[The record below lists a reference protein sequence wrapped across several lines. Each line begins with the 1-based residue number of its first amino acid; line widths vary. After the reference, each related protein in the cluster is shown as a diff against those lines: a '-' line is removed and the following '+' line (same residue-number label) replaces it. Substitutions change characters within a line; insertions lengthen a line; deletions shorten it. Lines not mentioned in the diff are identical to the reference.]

1 MPFQPLALPSM
12 VMRELGE
19 VLREL
24 HHEPHQELCEV
35 LRELLEQLSY
45 YLVYLCQVM
54 DQRPHVEEQHL
65 LFLKRWTYVE
75 EMRKSIVLHG
85 GVIVK

>member
-1 MPFQPLALPSM
+1 M

-24 HHEPHQELCEV
+24 QHEPHQDLCEV
-35 LRELLEQLSY
+35 LRELCEELSY
-45 YLVYLCQVM
+45 YLVNLCHVM
-54 DQRPHVEEQHL
+54 DQRPCVEEQL
-65 LFLKRWTYVE
+65 LFRNRWTYVE